1 MATACHFLATAC
13 HFFTKH
19 FWTFEKERASGND
32 AGKDPKNI
40 HKQLFHTARINEQ
53 KACKKVSKSFNDNEG
68 DHTRKGRVGALENPC

>member
-19 FWTFEKERASGND
+19 FSTFEKEMPSGNE

-40 HKQLFHTARINEQ
+40 HKQLSHTVRINEQ
-53 KACKKVSKSFNDNEG
+53 KARKNSFKKFQ
-68 DHTRKGRVGALENPC
+68 